1 MGIVDAQLLLS
12 DFQALTVAAPS
23 TNSID
28 LTAERAIGTG
38 TGSQV
43 ELTIDV
49 AAAGTLTAEIQV
61 DDNDSFAS
69 PRSISS
75 IDLAAA
81 DMPAGAIH
89 YLPIP
94 AGASTERYLRVYYT
108 PSAAVTVT
116 ASMKPRNFTQ
126 ANSRYVARNYEI

>member
-28 LTAERAIGTG
+28 LRAERAIGTG
-38 TGSQV
+38 TGHHV

-49 AAAGTLTAEIQV
+49 AAAGTLTAAIQV
-61 DDNDSFAS
+61 DDNSAFS
-69 PRSISS
+69 TPRTISTVT
-75 IDLAAA
+75 LAAA
-81 DMPAGAIH
+81 DMPAGSIH
-89 YLPIP
+89 YIPIP
-94 AGASTERYLRVYYT
+94 GGVATERHMRVYYT

-116 ASMKPRNFTQ
+116 ASVKPRNFVQ
-126 ANSRYVARNYEI
+126 ANSRYVARNYEV